1 MTTYLV
7 TRHSGALDWLR
18 AQGFTDVVPVP
29 HLDPAQVT
37 AGDSVV
43 GTLPV
48 HLAAEICARGGR
60 YYHLSLD
67 LPPQARGRE
76 LSAADLDRYA
86 ARVEQYRVH
95 AAAGTAVPEALL

>member
-7 TRHSGALDWLR
+7 TRHPGALDWLR

-29 HLDPAQVT
+29 QLDPAQVT

-48 HLAAEICARGGR
+48 HLAAEVCALGGCYRHLSVDLPRHARGC
-60 YYHLSLD
+60 
-67 LPPQARGRE
+67 E
-76 LSAADLDRYA
+76 LSAAELEAYG
-86 ARVEQYRVH
+86 ARLETYVIRRGDP
-95 AAAGTAVPEALL
+95 A